1 MLMQLQAPALTVQL
15 IREGI
20 SEEDPALALFT
31 LRLTEIQCSLASEQE
46 VDVRLVDDIKGIV
59 ITFPD

>member
-1 MLMQLQAPALTVQL
+1 MLMQLQAPAVTVQL

-20 SEEDPALALFT
+20 SEDDPALALFT

-46 VDVRLVDDIKGIV
+46 VDVRLVDTIGTMMI
-59 ITFPD
+59 P